1 MVGSPSKMSAR
12 FQLEDFS
19 LLKLSVAY
27 KRARKDAKPVEA
39 TQHSLSFDFDIDV
52 HAEEKHR
59 YRMLFRMAYADLSE
73 DQEPAGYDVE
83 ADIVGFLRVDEEM
96 PDEEKDK
103 LVPANGVSVLY
114 GVLRGVVGAS
124 TGAFA
129 GGKLVLP
136 TMMPHDIV
144 KTVLSAKNSDAEK
157 EESLA
162 ERI

>member
-1 MVGSPSKMSAR
+1 
-12 FQLEDFS
+12 
-19 LLKLSVAY
+19 
-27 KRARKDAKPVEA
+27 
-39 TQHSLSFDFDIDV
+39 
-52 HAEEKHR
+52 
-59 YRMLFRMAYADLSE
+59 MAYADLSE